1 MSRSTKDPLQ
11 GFPNLQWTRTPGA
24 EDYFDRADE
33 LRARFV
39 KLATI
44 TALLVLATPFL
55 AVWVIRQATAPH
67 PVRVYADG
75 RVFSGPLTTDLKIDD
90 EDAFRQMRET
100 VEVLLTRT
108 ENGGVQALEDFV
120 GPGVLALVE
129 ASYTPSKTIK
139 SGFAQS
145 YAITSSRILA
155 AGPAWAVLGVRGLLS
170 SRTLTGYQPSEL
182 FLVVGFSPAGKKTPR
197 NPLGWRLVKLLP
209 DPNGEMYYNQEIA
222 KERAQR
228 LGLDKL

>member
-1 MSRSTKDPLQ
+1 MKRSAKDSLQ
-11 GFPNLQWTRTPGA
+11 PFPNLQWTRTLGA
-24 EDYFDRADE
+24 EDYFDRADQ

-44 TALLVLATPFL
+44 TVLLVLVTPIL
-55 AVWVIRQATAPH
+55 AVWVIRQASAPN

-75 RVFSGPLTTDLKIDD
+75 RVFSGPLTTDLKVDD

-108 ENGGVQALEDFV
+108 EKGGVKALEDFV
-120 GPGVLALVE
+120 GPGVLELVE

-145 YAITSSRILA
+145 YSITSSRILV
-155 AGPAWAVLGVRGLLS
+155 AGPTWVVLGVRGLLS

-182 FLVVGFSPAGKKTPR
+182 FLVVGFSPSGKKTPR

-228 LGLDKL
+228 LGLDKN